1 MCAICTN
8 VTQILSLIF
17 TQRNNQLVWDET
29 SLIMLDMFN
38 NTWGSRKEIVVDH
51 CVDITLQV
59 YLHLSTISQIAL
71 IEFRDC
77 AVCYQCRRYHYHAR
91 GF

>member
-8 VTQILSLIF
+8 VAQILSLIF

-38 NTWGSRKEIVVDH
+38 NTWGSQKEIVVDH
-51 CVDITLQV
+51 CVDITLQ
-59 YLHLSTISQIAL
+59 IAL
-71 IEFRDC
+71 SVISVAGIIITPETFEYYWNLLPR
-77 AVCYQCRRYHYHAR
+77 CRIWP
-91 GF
+91 